1 MLCCFFSGIMDS
13 SNSNE
18 IVHEFSPFFRIYKN
32 GKVERITADT
42 ETVPPSNDPLTG
54 VQTKDTVVSQE
65 NSLSVRLFIPKI
77 TDPTQKLPL
86 LIYIH
91 GGAFCIESPFSSLYH
106 NYLTDLVHNA
116 NVIAVSVQYRRA
128 PEHPLPAAYDDSW
141 AAIQWVAS
149 HVNGEGSES
158 WLNGHAD
165 FDRTFLAGDS
175 AGANIA
181 HNMAVRA
188 GSTNGLNG
196 VKIVGVVLAHPFFGN
211 NEPDTFSPV
220 IEFIFP
226 SVRIYDDPRINPAGA
241 GGAELASL
249 GCARVLIV
257 VAGKDRLRDRGVR
270 YYEALKRSGW
280 GGLVEIV
287 ETEGEDHVFHLLNP
301 NCAKARVMME
311 KVVSFINHGR

>member
-1 MLCCFFSGIMDS
+1 MDS

-32 GKVERITADT
+32 GKVERITADR

-158 WLNGHAD
+158 WLNEHAD

-188 GSTNGLNG
+188 GSTKGLNG
-196 VKIVGVVLAHPFFGN
+196 VKIVGVVLVHPFFVN

-249 GCARVLIV
+249 GCARVLIF

-280 GGLVEIV
+280 GGMVEIV
-287 ETEGEDHVFHLLNP
+287 ETEGEDHVFHLMNP

>member
-1 MLCCFFSGIMDS
+1 MDS

-18 IVHEFSPFFRIYKN
+18 IVHDFPPFFRIYKN

-42 ETVPPSNDPLTG
+42 ETVPPSIDPLTG

-106 NYLTDLVHNA
+106 NYLADLVHNA

-181 HNMAVRA
+181 HNMVVRA
-188 GSTNGLNG
+188 GTTNGLNG
-196 VKIVGVVLAHPFFGN
+196 VKIVGVVLVHPFFCN

-249 GCARVLIV
+249 GCARVLIF

>member
-1 MLCCFFSGIMDS
+1 MDS

-18 IVHEFSPFFRIYKN
+18 VVHDFSPFFRIYRN

-42 ETVPPSNDPLTG
+42 EPVPPSSDPLTG
-54 VQTKDTVVSQE
+54 VTTKDTVVSQE

-91 GGAFCIESPFSSLYH
+91 GGAFCVESPFSPLYH
-106 NYLTDLVHNA
+106 NYLTDLVHKA

-141 AAIQWVAS
+141 AAIHWVAS
-149 HVNGEGSES
+149 HVNGEGPEF
-158 WLNGHAD
+158 WLNEHAD

-188 GSTNGLNG
+188 GTMNGLIG
-196 VKIVGVVLAHPFFGN
+196 VKIVGMVLAHPFFGA
-211 NEPDTFSPV
+211 NEPDSFSPV
-220 IEFIFP
+220 IQFIFP
-226 SVRIYDDPRINPAGA
+226 SVRINDDPRINPAGA
-241 GGAELASL
+241 GGAELARL
-249 GCARVLIV
+249 GCARVLIF
-257 VAGKDRLRDRGVR
+257 VAGKDGLRERGVR
-270 YYEALKRSGW
+270 YYEALRRSGW
-280 GGLVEIV
+280 GGMVEIV

-301 NCAKARVMME
+301 NSANARVMME
-311 KVVSFINHGR
+311 KVVSFINHGH

>member
-1 MLCCFFSGIMDS
+1 MDS

-158 WLNGHAD
+158 WLNEHAD

-188 GSTNGLNG
+188 GSTKGLNG
-196 VKIVGVVLAHPFFGN
+196 VKIVGVVLVHPFFVN

-249 GCARVLIV
+249 GCAR
-257 VAGKDRLRDRGVR
+257 DRLRDRGVR
-270 YYEALKRSGW
+270 YYEALRRSGW
-280 GGLVEIV
+280 GGMVEIV
-287 ETEGEDHVFHLLNP
+287 ETEGEDHVFHLMNP

>member
-1 MLCCFFSGIMDS
+1 MDS

-32 GKVERITADT
+32 GKVERITADR

-158 WLNGHAD
+158 WLNEHAD

-188 GSTNGLNG
+188 GSTKGLNG
-196 VKIVGVVLAHPFFGN
+196 VKIVGVVLVHPFFVN

-249 GCARVLIV
+249 GCARVLIF

-270 YYEALKRSGW
+270 YYEALRRSGW
-280 GGLVEIV
+280 GGMVEIV
-287 ETEGEDHVFHLLNP
+287 ETEGEDHVFHLMNP

-311 KVVSFINHGR
+311 KAVSFINHGR

>member
-1 MLCCFFSGIMDS
+1 LLCCFFSEIMDS

-18 IVHEFSPFFRIYKN
+18 IVHEFSPFFRIYRN

-249 GCARVLIV
+249 GCARVLIF

-270 YYEALKRSGW
+270 YCEALKKSGW
-280 GGLVEIV
+280 DGLVEIV
-287 ETEGEDHVFHLLNP
+287 ETEGEGHVFHLLNP

>member
-1 MLCCFFSGIMDS
+1 LLCCFFSEIMDS

-18 IVHEFSPFFRIYKN
+18 IVHEFSPFFRIYRN

-149 HVNGEGSES
+149 HINGEGSES

-249 GCARVLIV
+249 GCARVLIF

-270 YYEALKRSGW
+270 YCEALKKSGW
-280 GGLVEIV
+280 DGLVEIV
-287 ETEGEDHVFHLLNP
+287 ETEGEGHVFHLLNP

>member
-1 MLCCFFSGIMDS
+1 MDS

-196 VKIVGVVLAHPFFGN
+196 VKIVGVVLVHPFFVN

-249 GCARVLIV
+249 GCARVLIF

-280 GGLVEIV
+280 GGMVEIV

>member
-1 MLCCFFSGIMDS
+1 MDS

-42 ETVPPSNDPLTG
+42 ETVPPSIDPLTG

-196 VKIVGVVLAHPFFGN
+196 VKIVGVVLAHPFFGD

-249 GCARVLIV
+249 GCARVLIF
-257 VAGKDRLRDRGVR
+257 VAGKDGLRDRGVR

-280 GGLVEIV
+280 GGMVEIV

-301 NCAKARVMME
+301 NCPKARVMME

>member
-1 MLCCFFSGIMDS
+1 MDS

-18 IVHEFSPFFRIYKN
+18 IVHEFPPFFRIYKN
-32 GKVERITADT
+32 DKVERITADT

-106 NYLTDLVHNA
+106 NYLTDLVHNT

-249 GCARVLIV
+249 GCARVLIF

-280 GGLVEIV
+280 DGLVEIV
-287 ETEGEDHVFHLLNP
+287 ETEGEGHVFHLLNP

>member
-1 MLCCFFSGIMDS
+1 MDS

-18 IVHEFSPFFRIYKN
+18 IVHEFSPFFRIYRN

-42 ETVPPSNDPLTG
+42 ETVPPSDDPLTG

-188 GSTNGLNG
+188 GTTNGLNG
-196 VKIVGVVLAHPFFGN
+196 VKIVGVILAHPFFGN

-249 GCARVLIV
+249 GCARVLIF
-257 VAGKDRLRDRGVR
+257 
-270 YYEALKRSGW
+270 EQS
-280 GGLVEIV
+280 
-287 ETEGEDHVFHLLNP
+287 LLTN
-301 NCAKARVMME
+301 RQV
-311 KVVSFINHGR
+311 

>member
-1 MLCCFFSGIMDS
+1 MDS

-18 IVHEFSPFFRIYKN
+18 IVHEFFPFFRIYKN
-32 GKVERITADT
+32 GKVERMTADT

-65 NSLSVRLFIPKI
+65 NSLSARLFIPKI

-128 PEHPLPAAYDDSW
+128 PEHPLPAAYEDSW

-188 GSTNGLNG
+188 GSTKGLNG
-196 VKIVGVVLAHPFFGN
+196 VKIVGVVLVHPFFVN

-241 GGAELASL
+241 GAAELASL
-249 GCARVLIV
+249 GCARVLIF
-257 VAGKDRLRDRGVR
+257 VAGKDGLRDRGVR
-270 YYEALKRSGW
+270 YHEALKRSGW
-280 GGLVEIV
+280 GGMVEIV

>member
-1 MLCCFFSGIMDS
+1 MDS

-18 IVHEFSPFFRIYKN
+18 VVHDFSPFFRIYKN

-42 ETVPPSNDPLTG
+42 EPVPPSNDPLTG
-54 VQTKDTVVSQE
+54 VTTRDTVVSLE

-77 TDPTQKLPL
+77 TDPAQKLPL

-91 GGAFCIESPFSSLYH
+91 GGAFCIE
-106 NYLTDLVHNA
+106 
-116 NVIAVSVQYRRA
+116 RA

-149 HVNGEGSES
+149 HVNGEGPES
-158 WLNGHAD
+158 WLNEHAD

-188 GSTNGLNG
+188 GTMNGLIG
-196 VKIVGVVLAHPFFGN
+196 VKIVGMVLAHPFFVS
-211 NEPDTFSPV
+211 NEPDSLSPV

-241 GGAELASL
+241 GAAELASL
-249 GCARVLIV
+249 GCARVLIF
-257 VAGKDRLRDRGVR
+257 VAGKDELRERGVR
-270 YYEALKRSGW
+270 YHEALRRSGW
-280 GGLVEIV
+280 GGVVEIV

-301 NCAKARVMME
+301 NSANARVMME
-311 KVVSFINHGR
+311 KVVSFINHGH

>member
-1 MLCCFFSGIMDS
+1 MDS

-158 WLNGHAD
+158 WLNEHAD

-188 GSTNGLNG
+188 GSTKGLNG
-196 VKIVGVVLAHPFFGN
+196 VKIVGVVLVHPFFVN

-249 GCARVLIV
+249 GCARVLIF

-270 YYEALKRSGW
+270 YYEALRRSGW
-280 GGLVEIV
+280 GGMVEIV
-287 ETEGEDHVFHLLNP
+287 ETEGEDHVFHLMNP